1 MSVKELI
8 INAIASATS
17 QNTKPFRPPIYSLLP
32 SEYKQMTQQQNNYSL
47 PPIHNTFSDYN
58 YSRDR
63 SRSRERDRSRSRE
76 RGRSHSRERDYSRD
90 RGRGHSRE
98 KDRSRSRERHISS
111 RHRSRSRERHISSRH
126 RSRSR
131 ERHRSRSRERH
142 RSRSRDRHSRREIE
156 FDESKPHEPKKI
168 IIPRLNKFFTI
179 SPEKICN
186 HNNCLE
192 HKLKICMKLH
202 SDQIAEINYLFV
214 STNNIKLVNE
224 KINKFYNNARCNYYN
239 KKHQPQY
246 FRNIASQNASVPKGS
261 QGGNTL

>member
-32 SEYKQMTQQQNNYSL
+32 SEYKQTTQQQNNYSL

-63 SRSRERDRSRSRE
+63 GRSRERDRSRSR
-76 RGRSHSRERDYSRD
+76 D
-90 RGRGHSRE
+90 RGH
-98 KDRSRSRERHISS
+98 SRERHISS
-111 RHRSRSRERHISSRH
+111 RHRSRSRERHISS
-126 RSRSR
+126 
-131 ERHRSRSRERH
+131 RHRSRSRERH

-239 KKHQPQY
+239 KNHQPQY
-246 FRNIASQNASVPKGS
+246 FRNIAS
-261 QGGNTL
+261 